1 MLLTLNPAKLLI
13 IAVVAL
19 VVLGPD
25 KLPAAVRKIL
35 SLARDLQRLRASLH
49 EQVRETV
56 GDHPLVSELTDARDG
71 LTRVRAAV
79 ADPRQALYQSV
90 STSVP
95 QSGPQSVST
104 SVPQSVSSSVPTPGD
119 PTDPSDN

>member
-25 KLPAAVRKIL
+25 KLPAAARKIS

-49 EQVRETV
+49 EQVRESV
-56 GDHPLVSELTDARDG
+56 GDHPLVTELTDARDG

-79 ADPRQALYQSV
+79 ADPRRALYQSV
-90 STSVP
+90 SPSVP
-95 QSGPQSVST
+95 EP
-104 SVPQSVSSSVPTPGD
+104 VPETVPASASPPVPTPGD
-119 PTDPSDN
+119 LTDPSDN

>member
-1 MLLTLNPAKLLI
+1 MLFTLDPAKLLV

-25 KLPAAVRKIL
+25 KLPAAVRKIS

-49 EQVRETV
+49 EQVRESV
-56 GDHPLVSELTDARDG
+56 GDHPLVTELTDARDG
-71 LTRVRAAV
+71 LARVRAAV
-79 ADPRQALYQSV
+79 ADPRRVLYQSV
-90 STSVP
+90 SPSAP
-95 QSGPQSVST
+95 
-104 SVPQSVSSSVPTPGD
+104 SSVAPPVAASVAPAVPTAGH

>member
-1 MLLTLNPAKLLI
+1 MLFTLNPAKLLI

-25 KLPAAVRKIL
+25 KLPAAARKIS
-35 SLARDLQRLRASLH
+35 SLVRDLQRLRASLH

-56 GDHPLVSELTDARDG
+56 GDHPLVTELTDARDG

-79 ADPRQALYQSV
+79 ADPRQVLYRSV
-90 STSVP
+90 QP
-95 QSGPQSVST
+95 P
-104 SVPQSVSSSVPTPGD
+104 VPQSVSPPVPTPGPAAAD
-119 PTDPSDN
+119 LADPSAN

>member
-1 MLLTLNPAKLLI
+1 MFLTLDPAKLLI

-25 KLPAAVRKIL
+25 KLPAAARKIS

-49 EQVRETV
+49 EQVHQSV
-56 GDHPLVSELTDARDG
+56 GDHPLVTELTDARDG

-79 ADPRQALYQSV
+79 ADPRQTLYR
-90 STSVP
+90 
-95 QSGPQSVST
+95 
-104 SVPQSVSSSVPTPGD
+104 SVSSSVPPSIPPSVPASVPASIPASIPMPGD
-119 PTDPSDN
+119 LTDPSDN

>member
-1 MLLTLNPAKLLI
+1 MLFTLDPAKLLV

-25 KLPAAVRKIL
+25 KLPSAVRKIS

-56 GDHPLVSELTDARDG
+56 GDHPLVTELTDARDG
-71 LTRVRAAV
+71 LTRMRAAV
-79 ADPRQALYQSV
+79 ADPGQAFYR
-90 STSVP
+90 
-95 QSGPQSVST
+95 
-104 SVPQSVSSSVPTPGD
+104 SVSSSVPQSAPGPVPRSVPASV
-119 PTDPSDN
+119 PTSVPTSGDLSDPSAN